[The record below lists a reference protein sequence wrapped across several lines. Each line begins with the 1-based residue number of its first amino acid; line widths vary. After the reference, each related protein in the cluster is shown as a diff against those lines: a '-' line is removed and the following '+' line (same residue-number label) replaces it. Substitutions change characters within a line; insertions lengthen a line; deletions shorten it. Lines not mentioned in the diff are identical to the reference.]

1 MILSSSSSNE
11 CVLSLGESAFC
22 CNSGTGFQSDL
33 RRRALRTRGPPK
45 VSASKGFELLRV
57 LSKRGRRRGM
67 QPHYSKPQGS
77 ACEELDTEEIKIIVV
92 LFGPHD
98 ADKHDRR
105 NLNSAEDGSAY
116 FWSSTICLTAQMLST
131 IRVGN
136 LNVFRTRF
144 LVRSDSSA
152 NFNSKFKAPTGKPA
166 RNLST
171 RVSDAEAFIEPSK
184 LNNGIK
190 YLSLNRPQSKNAISM
205 KLLKVSSTLG

>member
-1 MILSSSSSNE
+1 
-11 CVLSLGESAFC
+11 
-22 CNSGTGFQSDL
+22 
-33 RRRALRTRGPPK
+33 
-45 VSASKGFELLRV
+45 
-57 LSKRGRRRGM
+57 M

-98 ADKHDRR
+98 ADKHWHDRR

-152 NFNSKFKAPTGKPA
+152 NFNSKFKASTGKPA